1 MQQQRSE
8 GGVQNLTPKNANPL
22 LDLSP
27 REKEVLGLVAL
38 GMGNE
43 EIGKRLFI
51 SPKTVKNYVTRI
63 RRKLGLE
70 NRTQVALYA
79 LRKGLVDIDETNF

>member
-1 MQQQRSE
+1 MS
-8 GGVQNLTPKNANPL
+8 NLTPSNTNPL

-27 REKEVLGLVAL
+27 REREVLSLVAL
-38 GMGNE
+38 GLGNE
-43 EIGKRLFI
+43 EIGKQLFI

-79 LRKGLVDIDETNF
+79 LRKGLVDLETTQF

>member
-1 MQQQRSE
+1 M
-8 GGVQNLTPKNANPL
+8 GNLTPGNANPL

-27 REKEVLGLVAL
+27 REKEVLNLVAL

-43 EIGKRLFI
+43 EIGKLLFI
-51 SPKTVKNYVTRI
+51 SPKTVKNYVTRV

-79 LRKGLVDIDETNF
+79 IREGLVDIEDTQF

>member
-1 MQQQRSE
+1 MSR
-8 GGVQNLTPKNANPL
+8 LTPANANPL

-27 REKEVLGLVAL
+27 REKEVLSLVAL
-38 GMGNE
+38 GLGNE
-43 EIGKRLFI
+43 EIGKLLFI

-63 RRKLGLE
+63 KHKLNLE

-79 LRKGLVDIDETNF
+79 LRKGLVKLEGIE